1 MFYLKK
7 KYVTYY
13 SLLFQ
18 STNFYFWIS
27 LVLLAWYLYYFPPTT
42 KLLHQYKLV
51 LYKVNFFS
59 QSYGQFQSYSEIK
72 VCTNIFYL
80 TDSNHKWTF
89 GLPRFKKWIQWQ
101 KLRAT
106 YWSRVS
112 TSHTR
117 SNSTIP
123 KNIFQRRAVNQ
134 PIARFTSKIW
144 TQCCKYIFKIH
155 KYVYNFTYVY
165 PGLDLVNIVAIP
177 LLFTKLSLFIK
188 SNLDKE

>member
-7 KYVTYY
+7 ICY
-13 SLLFQ
+13 LLFFIISEHKFLLLNFIGFFGLIFVLL
-18 STNFYFWIS
+18 STNNKIITSIQVSNIQNTF
-27 LVLLAWYLYYFPPTT
+27 
-42 KLLHQYKLV
+42 
-51 LYKVNFFS
+51 
-59 QSYGQFQSYSEIK
+59 FQSELWTIPEYSEIK
-72 VCTNIFYL
+72 VCTNIFFL

-144 TQCCKYIFKIH
+144 TQCCEYTYFQKIH
-155 KYVYNFTYVY
+155 KYTQ
-165 PGLDLVNIVAIP
+165 DSI
-177 LLFTKLSLFIK
+177 
-188 SNLDKE
+188 